1 MTNQAAN
8 KIKRQES
15 SEQLQ
20 ANKERTTK
28 QSTTKPSSRTNNSS
42 EKHQAKQ
49 YDKAN
54 KQTKSIGDGN
64 SPSQR
69 DCRIS
74 NLA

>member
-1 MTNQAAN
+1 VTNQAAN

-15 SEQLQ
+15 SRQLQ
-20 ANKERTTK
+20 IIEQTNMRQQTPSRRAN
-28 QSTTKPSSRTNNSS
+28 NAS
-42 EKHQAKQ
+42 ENHRAKQ
-49 YDKAN
+49 YNRAN

-69 DCRIS
+69 DCWIS